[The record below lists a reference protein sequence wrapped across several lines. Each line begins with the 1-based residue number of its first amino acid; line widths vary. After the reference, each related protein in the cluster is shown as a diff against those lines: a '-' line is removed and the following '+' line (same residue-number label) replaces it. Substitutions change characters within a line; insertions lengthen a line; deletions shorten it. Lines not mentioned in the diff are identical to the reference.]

1 MQKENIMENSKDL
14 TGNQNDSSVPDKTEN
29 VFEIRD
35 LKYLDI
41 LDIPSMDIKS
51 GLITSVVGR
60 SGAGKSTLLK
70 LLDKI
75 ISPDSGSIYY
85 RGTDTEKM
93 DSLELRKK
101 ITMLSQTAVIFK
113 GDIGQ
118 NLSIGRVFQGKTP
131 PTEEEML
138 DALKSVRLSKK
149 PSDSPSELS
158 GGEKQRLCVA
168 RVMLMDSDVYL
179 LDEPSSAL
187 DSETESIIFER
198 IIEHVRKNGKTL
210 ILVTHSREKALSMSD
225 EVFEISKGSS
235 MLIGGEK

>member
-1 MQKENIMENSKDL
+1 MENSKDL
-14 TGNQNDSSVPDKTEN
+14 TGNPEYNSIQNKTEN

-85 RGTDTEKM
+85 KGTDTEKM

-131 PTEEEML
+131 PP
-138 DALKSVRLSKK
+138 LKKK
-149 PSDSPSELS
+149 
-158 GGEKQRLCVA
+158 C
-168 RVMLMDSDVYL
+168 
-179 LDEPSSAL
+179 
-187 DSETESIIFER
+187 
-198 IIEHVRKNGKTL
+198 
-210 ILVTHSREKALSMSD
+210 SMP
-225 EVFEISKGSS
+225 
-235 MLIGGEK
+235 LNL